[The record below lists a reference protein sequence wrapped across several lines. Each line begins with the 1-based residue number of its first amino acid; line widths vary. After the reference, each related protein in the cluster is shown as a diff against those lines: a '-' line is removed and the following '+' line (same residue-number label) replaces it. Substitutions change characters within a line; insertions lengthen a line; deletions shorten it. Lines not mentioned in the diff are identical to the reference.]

1 MRPRST
7 SPWVAIV
14 ACACLL
20 LAACGAAEGDEVTA
34 GAESVSRSV
43 GEVES
48 FELETTPPTIDDAGE
63 TSPASDPAPPQDLT
77 ASSST
82 APPTTEAATD
92 ESSTV
97 APPVDDEAVE
107 QPGDAPIEEAELIPE
122 SSTTEA
128 PTTTQAPTTTAAPTT
143 TQAPTT
149 TAAPTTTQAPTT
161 TTAPEPALDPNS
173 PLNGTF
179 ATVGGQSIDLRDLQG
194 QDVVLWF
201 WAPW

>member
-1 MRPRST
+1 MRPRPT
-7 SPWVAIV
+7 SPWVAV
-14 ACACLL
+14 LACACLF

-43 GEVES
+43 VEVES
-48 FELETTPPTIDDAGE
+48 FELETTPPTSADAGE
-63 TSPASDPAPPQDLT
+63 NSPTNDSTPPQNLT

-82 APPTTEAATD
+82 EPPTTEAATD

-149 TAAPTTTQAPTT
+149 T
-161 TTAPEPALDPNS
+161 TAPEPALDSNS

-179 ATVGGQSIDLRDLQG
+179 ATVGGQSIDLGDLQG